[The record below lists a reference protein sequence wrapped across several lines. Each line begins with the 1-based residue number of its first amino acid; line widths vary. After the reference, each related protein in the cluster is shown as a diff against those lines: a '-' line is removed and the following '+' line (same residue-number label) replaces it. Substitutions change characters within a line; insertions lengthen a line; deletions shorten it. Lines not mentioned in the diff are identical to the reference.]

1 LVGKLTLAAALSVL
15 VCLVV
20 DCAGGSTPS
29 GAAGGATAVIELNL
43 TQNRPI
49 STPFGES
56 GGTKPAVLTVSVG
69 DKVVFTNSDSF
80 AHTSSSLGNFT
91 TFPVGS
97 PLTAKALKQ
106 TGATLSGGW
115 TSGLLQPNSASQ
127 TILADKPGRYLYG
140 CYFHYDAPMRGAI
153 VVR

>member
-1 LVGKLTLAAALSVL
+1 
-15 VCLVV
+15 
-20 DCAGGSTPS
+20 
-29 GAAGGATAVIELNL
+29 L

-153 VVR
+153 VVRKRFAFVLRGASIRHRLRQPSASKRVGKAKKSASVATAASSA